1 MRGGVS
7 VSVHLHVRVGTAKG
21 EDGEGLRVFF
31 KKEGRRW
38 KKQERFREKVLLFS
52 VNHYGFERKWIFCSG
67 KISLIRNIVLIFAL
81 DKTQLYFFLSPSGVY
96 HSAHRRTSS
105 RYIYANDL

>member
-7 VSVHLHVRVGTAKG
+7 MSVHLHVRVGTTKG
-21 EDGEGLRVFF
+21 EVGEGLRVFS

-52 VNHYGFERKWIFCSG
+52 VIYYMFERKVIFVAE
-67 KISLIRNIVLIFAL
+67 KFRLFEI
-81 DKTQLYFFLSPSGVY
+81 
-96 HSAHRRTSS
+96 
-105 RYIYANDL
+105 

>member
-7 VSVHLHVRVGTAKG
+7 VSVHLHVRVGTSKG

-31 KKEGRRW
+31 KEEGRRW

-52 VNHYGFERKWIFCSG
+52 VNYYRFERK
-67 KISLIRNIVLIFAL
+67 LIFVAGKFRL
-81 DKTQLYFFLSPSGVY
+81 FE
-96 HSAHRRTSS
+96 
-105 RYIYANDL
+105 I

>member
-7 VSVHLHVRVGTAKG
+7 VSVHLHVRVGTTKG

-31 KKEGRRW
+31 KKEGRKW

-52 VNHYGFERKWIFCSG
+52 VIYYRFERKVIFVAE
-67 KISLIRNIVLIFAL
+67 KFRLFEI
-81 DKTQLYFFLSPSGVY
+81 
-96 HSAHRRTSS
+96 
-105 RYIYANDL
+105 